1 MSTVPVKA
9 GRLAWYDGVRGIA
22 ILWIAIF
29 HFFMAY
35 DASRHPWLLG
45 WSSFPAFMEGCAPA
59 SFLETIGCVINGV
72 LAAIFERGSQ
82 GVAVFVVASGFGLTL
97 SLVKKGMPP
106 GGWGIWY
113 WKRLIRLYPLYWLAH
128 LVCLVSPFVSLADP
142 IDYRFLLSFLGNRF
156 YPPDTMFYYLVPA
169 WWYFGLLIQLYVIF
183 PVLFRLLLKLG
194 PMRFLLLSILVTVIT
209 RTVLVDVLHANSNY
223 EQGAFCLGRLWEFA
237 TGMALAYWYHEKPA
251 LLEQR
256 LFSGTTFVIGIV
268 LYVLGAYS
276 YQPVF
281 FHSLTDGLI
290 GTGLTILL
298 AHCARW
304 VNRMGVVGS
313 TLGKVGAF
321 SYGLYLLHQP
331 YVIYLG
337 EYLRPQPML
346 YFVPCAFLILGV
358 MAITCMYVE
367 QYVNALVTSLFDRS
381 RTKPALET
389 AQK

>member
-1 MSTVPVKA
+1 MSSAPGKA
-9 GRLAWYDGVRGIA
+9 GRLVWFDGIRGIA

-45 WSSFPAFMEGCAPA
+45 IASFPAFMEDCAPV
-59 SFLETIGCVINGV
+59 SFLETVGCVVNGL

-82 GVAVFVVASGFGLTL
+82 GVAVFVVASGFGLTY
-97 SLVKKGMPP
+97 SLVRKGMPT
-106 GGWGIWY
+106 GGWGRWY
-113 WKRLIRLYPLYWLAH
+113 WKRLLRLYPLYWLAH
-128 LVCLVSPFVSLADP
+128 LVCLVSPFVSLSGP
-142 IDYRFLLSFLGNRF
+142 IDYRFLLSFVGDRF

-194 PMRFLLLSILVTVIT
+194 PMRFLLLSILVTIIT
-209 RTVLVDVLHANSNY
+209 RTVLVDVLHANGNY

-237 TGMALAYWYHEKPA
+237 TGMALAYWYYERPG
-251 LLEQR
+251 LVEEQ
-256 LFSGTTFVIGIV
+256 LFAGKTFVVGIG

-281 FHSLTDGLI
+281 FHAFTDGLI
-290 GTGLTILL
+290 GTGLTIVL
-298 AHCARW
+298 AQCARW
-304 VNRMGVVGS
+304 VELLSLVRSALVNVGVY
-313 TLGKVGAF
+313 

-337 EYLRPQPML
+337 EHLRDKPML
-346 YFVPCAFLILGV
+346 YFVPYAFLILGII
-358 MAITCMYVE
+358 AIVCMFIE
-367 QYVNALVTSLFDRS
+367 RYVNTLITSLFDRPKTS
-381 RTKPALET
+381 SG
-389 AQK
+389 